1 MDSGLRRAQL
11 RGLSKRF
18 LVNAV
23 SLGAIL
29 TERRLGTIEEL
40 AGGHKTSIEVA
51 KQNVLA
57 RAGIVRFGEADDVAE
72 LLAFLVS
79 TRARRLTGTAL
90 HIDGGE
96 VEAI

>member
-1 MDSGLRRAQL
+1 MDSWFRRAQL
-11 RGLSKRF
+11 RGLSKHF

-29 TERRLGTIEEL
+29 TGRRLGTIEEF

-90 HIDGGE
+90 PY
-96 VEAI
+96 

>member
-1 MDSGLRRAQL
+1 M
-11 RGLSKRF
+11 
-18 LVNAV
+18 
-23 SLGAIL
+23 
-29 TERRLGTIEEL
+29 IEEF

-57 RAGIVRFGEADDVAE
+57 QAGIVRFGEADDVAE

>member
-1 MDSGLRRAQL
+1 M
-11 RGLSKRF
+11 
-18 LVNAV
+18 
-23 SLGAIL
+23 

-57 RAGIVRFGEADDVAE
+57 QAGIVRFGEAEDVAE
-72 LLAFLVS
+72 LLEFLGS

-90 HIDGGE
+90 PY
-96 VEAI
+96 

>member
-1 MDSGLRRAQL
+1 MTG
-11 RGLSKRF
+11 
-18 LVNAV
+18 
-23 SLGAIL
+23 
-29 TERRLGTIEEL
+29 RRLSMIEEF

-57 RAGIVRFGEADDVAE
+57 QAGIVRFGEAEDVAE